1 MACLLIALNQK
12 NEVKGYIVNER
23 FQNALE
29 IGIN

>member
-12 NEVKGYIVNER
+12 NEVKRYIVNER